1 MMEEELDQPIRVGD
15 YTFRSR
21 LFVGTGKYSG
31 YDVMREAVLASGTEL
46 VTVALRRVNLAN
58 PNEPSLLDFL
68 PSEVTVLPNTAGCYT
83 VEDAVMVAELARATG
98 IGSLIK
104 LEVIGDPTLLWPDP
118 VLTLR
123 ATEKLVGLGFTVMV
137 YTTPDPVLA
146 RHLEEAGAAAV
157 MPLGSPIG
165 SGQGILDVEAI
176 WRIKE
181 RVTRVPVVVDAGIGG
196 AADAAV
202 AMEAGAD
209 AVLVNTAI
217 AQAQDPVAMAQAMQW
232 AVKAGRQSF
241 LAGRMPKRPTAV
253 ASSPET
259 GKVSHA

>member
-1 MMEEELDQPIRVGD
+1 
-15 YTFRSR
+15 
-21 LFVGTGKYSG
+21 
-31 YDVMREAVLASGTEL
+31 
-46 VTVALRRVNLAN
+46 
-58 PNEPSLLDFL
+58 
-68 PSEVTVLPNTAGCYT
+68 
-83 VEDAVMVAELARATG
+83 
-98 IGSLIK
+98 
-104 LEVIGDPTLLWPDP
+104 
-118 VLTLR
+118 
-123 ATEKLVGLGFTVMV
+123 
-137 YTTPDPVLA
+137 
-146 RHLEEAGAAAV
+146 
-157 MPLGSPIG
+157 
-165 SGQGILDVEAI
+165 EAI

-217 AQAQDPVAMAQAMQW
+217 AQAQDPVAMARAMKW